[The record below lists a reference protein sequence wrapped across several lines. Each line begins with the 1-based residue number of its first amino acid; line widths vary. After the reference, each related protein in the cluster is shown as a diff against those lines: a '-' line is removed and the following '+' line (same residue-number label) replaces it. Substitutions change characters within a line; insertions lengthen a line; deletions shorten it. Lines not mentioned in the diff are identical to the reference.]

1 MTAPLARPRPSGITV
16 AEYRRMG
23 ETGAFA
29 PGERVELI
37 EGEIVRMP
45 PIGPLHSGLVNRLTR
60 LLVRAVG
67 NRAIVHVQNPVELSE
82 RSEPEPDLALLLFR
96 EDDYLDATPTPADT
110 LLAIEVADST
120 LRFDRGTKVPLYAR
134 HGVPETWLIDARAE
148 RVTVHRDPG
157 PDGYRL
163 AVGPAVPG
171 PLDVGALPGVRIDLG
186 GLFRRG

>member
-1 MTAPLARPRPSGITV
+1 
-16 AEYRRMG
+16 MG
-23 ETGAFA
+23 EAGAFA

-45 PIGPLHSGLVNRLTR
+45 PIGPLHSGLVNRLNR

-67 NRAIVHVQNPVELSE
+67 DRAIVHVQNPVELSE
-82 RSEPEPDLALLLFR
+82 RSEPEPDLALLRFR
-96 EDDYLDATPTPADT
+96 EDDYLDATPTPVDT

-120 LRFDRGTKVPLYAR
+120 LRFDRDSKMPLYAR

-157 PDGYRL
+157 PDGYRR

-171 PLDVGALPGVRIDLG
+171 PLDVDALPGVRIDLT